1 MHSGSLQLF
10 LSVNFFLI
18 FHTIMLLHL
27 SCCSYILYRWQGI
40 NLMIFLLFMFFQDL
54 NFVLPWSIIA
64 VSKFLLVILE
74 ISPSFLQDI
83 TIALPLDAVNLVCSD
98 IDIDIYW
105 VTKLYLWH
113 TVYSSSMLHMAY
125 SFNYLASLC
134 FWVLAISIIFLIVL
148 ICCVLCNF
156 CHYSVPVLQLPIVLL
171 SWHLTKCELN
181 WSCSVGSQN
190 SSGLTYQI
198 LFICCSVR
206 NFLTIWYVLSMS
218 AFCVR
223 LYRAVWKL
231 SRFDVLCKL
240 FGIILVE
247 YSTNG
252 TICTVFSCHIHISSS
267 FISYHYY
274 FGLWSIQF
282 LFTELRH
289 FSSTNYCVLFIAWQV
304 KCFGCPPPTHPPTHD
319 T

>member
-1 MHSGSLQLF
+1 MLF
-10 LSVNFFLI
+10 VF
-18 FHTIMLLHL
+18 
-27 SCCSYILYRWQGI
+27 
-40 NLMIFLLFMFFQDL
+40 
-54 NFVLPWSIIA
+54 
-64 VSKFLLVILE
+64 
-74 ISPSFLQDI
+74 
-83 TIALPLDAVNLVCSD
+83 
-98 IDIDIYW
+98 
-105 VTKLYLWH
+105 
-113 TVYSSSMLHMAY
+113 
-125 SFNYLASLC
+125 
-134 FWVLAISIIFLIVL
+134 
-148 ICCVLCNF
+148 LCNF
-156 CHYSVPVLQLPIVLL
+156 CHYSVPVLQLPTVLL

-190 SSGLTYQI
+190 SSGLTWQI

-304 KCFGCPPPTHPPTHD
+304 KCFGCPPQPTHLHMTPKCYYMSKFLFQKNWIHTTNTILPPPILSVHCVKPTMNIDKFTDNSFFMENWYIPHQYLYGLFVTLVLAGD
-319 T
+319 TR